1 MKEITKFFK
10 ISLMIIIVA
19 LIIIMIGG
27 YFSLRAEKREEINL
41 IGFWQCDA
49 NNSKMAIREKDV
61 SIIRNKSIKIGTYYH
76 SVPDSSLSLTF
87 IEERNNK
94 QTYTYIITSFSR
106 NEISLM
112 DENGR
117 NIICGRKTLNKNM
130 VSNK

>member
-10 ISLMIIIVA
+10 ISLMVIIVT

-61 SIIRNKSIKIGTYYH
+61 SIIRNKSIKMGTYYH

-87 IEERNNK
+87 IEEQNK
-94 QTYTYIITSFSR
+94 QTYTYIITSFSK

-117 NIICGRKTLNKNM
+117 NIICLRKTLNKNM

>member
-10 ISLMIIIVA
+10 ISLMVIMIA
-19 LIIIMIGG
+19 LIVIMIGG
-27 YFSLRAEKREEINL
+27 YFSLRAEKKEEINL

-61 SIIRNKSIKIGTYYH
+61 SIIRNKSTKIGTYYH

-87 IEERNNK
+87 IEEQNNK
-94 QTYTYIITSFSR
+94 QTYTYTITSFSK
-106 NEISLM
+106 NEISFM

-117 NIICGRKTLNKNM
+117 VINCNRKTLNKNM

>member
-10 ISLMIIIVA
+10 ISLMVIIVT

-61 SIIRNKSIKIGTYYH
+61 SIIRNKSMKVGTYYH
-76 SVPDSSLSLTF
+76 SVVDSSLSLTF

-94 QTYTYIITSFSR
+94 QTYTYIITSFSK
-106 NEISLM
+106 NEISFM

-117 NIICGRKTLNKNM
+117 VINCNRKTLNRNM

>member
-10 ISLMIIIVA
+10 ISLIVIIVA

-61 SIIRNKSIKIGTYYH
+61 SIIRNKSMKVGTYYH
-76 SVPDSSLSLTF
+76 SVADRSLSLTF

-94 QTYTYIITSFSR
+94 QT
-106 NEISLM
+106 
-112 DENGR
+112 
-117 NIICGRKTLNKNM
+117 
-130 VSNK
+130 